1 MSTTEDSAL
10 PESRANPPTQPSP
23 RYFTAILLT
32 ALVALLLGILVTHG
46 IMVSKI
52 ADAPQQLE
60 ESLGSLH
67 SDLSNINSQ
76 LEFVASA
83 IRAGS
88 PTVLTITPA
97 IGATFT
103 MSTARF

>member
-1 MSTTEDSAL
+1 MSTKEDSAL
-10 PESRANPPTQPSP
+10 PESLTNPPTQPYP
-23 RYFTAILLT
+23 RYFTTILLT

-52 ADAPQQLE
+52 ADAPQQLDE
-60 ESLGSLH
+60 LLGTLH
-67 SDLSNINSQ
+67 SDLGDINNQ

-88 PTVLTITPA
+88 RTELTITPA

-103 MSTARF
+103 MSTAQF